1 MRRWGT
7 SKGVSDETWADG
19 TDMWTDETGSWSQI
33 FKQKVVVCAPD
44 VGGDLTYA
52 NFKFYQLDSGTT
64 KGGVAFAP
72 VLVRE
77 DLGVVGQKR
86 SGELINDFKV
96 MKLVDSVW
104 PKVEG
109 APIRLRVGFREVVKG
124 PLTWQDY
131 ATFNPAT
138 DLWVN
143 TIVNE
148 GLPGC
153 GKAVSIEFSAMD
165 GTPWRLDGYSMN
177 VEAIGPY

>member
-1 MRRWGT
+1 M
-7 SKGVSDETWADG
+7 SYA
-19 TDMWTDETGSWSQI
+19 
-33 FKQKVVVCAPD
+33 
-44 VGGDLTYA
+44 TY
-52 NFKFYQLDSGTT
+52 KFYQLDSGTT
-64 KGGVAFAP
+64 KDGAAFAP
-72 VLVRE
+72 TLVRE

-109 APIRLRVGFREVVKG
+109 AAIRLRVGFREVVKG

-148 GLPGC
+148 NLPGC
-153 GKAVSIEFSAMD
+153 GKAVSD
-165 GTPWRLDGYSMN
+165 
-177 VEAIGPY
+177 